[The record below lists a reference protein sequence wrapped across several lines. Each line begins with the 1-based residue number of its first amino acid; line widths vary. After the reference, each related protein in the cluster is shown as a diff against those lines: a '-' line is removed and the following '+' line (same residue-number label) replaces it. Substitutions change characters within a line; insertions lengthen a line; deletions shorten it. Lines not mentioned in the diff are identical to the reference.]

1 MNPNDPAP
9 KKGLSGLAIAG
20 IGCGALLVLIIAV
33 FAFIGVKAMN
43 KMKEVAGADW
53 QKNPAKSAA
62 MVAAKMNPEWDFVK
76 ADDAKGEITVKVKK
90 TGEEITMSYNDVQQ
104 GKFTMKNSNGEETVY
119 GTAASAP
126 PAWVP
131 AYPGAAAQG
140 AGMRTEK
147 PTGVSGTYMVQTK
160 DAAAKVSEFFEAKLK
175 ADGFTTVATASAG
188 GAAVVN
194 AKKEAEKRTV
204 TVQISSDKNATQ
216 MVITYEGPK

>member
-62 MVAAKMNPEWDFVK
+62 MVAAKMNPDWDFVK
-76 ADDAKGEITVKVKK
+76 ADDTKGEITVKVKK
-90 TGEEITMSYNDVQQ
+90 TGEEITMSYNEVQQ
-104 GKFTMKNSNGEETVY
+104 GKFTMKNSNGEETTI
-119 GTAASAP
+119 GGAATAP

-140 AGMRTEK
+140 VGMRTEK
-147 PTGVSGTYMVQTK
+147 PTGVTGSYVVQTG
-160 DAAAKVSEFFEAKLK
+160 DAADKVREFFETKLK
-175 ADGFTTVATASAG
+175 ADGYTTVASASVGG
-188 GAAVVN
+188 GAIVN
-194 AKKEAEKRTV
+194 ARKEDEKRTV
-204 TVQISSDKNATQ
+204 TVQISGDKGATQ